1 MKGRMGSC
9 VVTCSP
15 DAGGIIEAKMDDDTK
30 ESCLEKLGAA
40 ETKLLYTLHWIL
52 LDAAEECTDAE
63 HSQTGQLPD
72 KSQYIFP
79 ITVIQVFVYLFAPLI
94 PFLKQSDFVGS
105 FRLENGVRIWE
116 PLWEHRHPAVPCFT
130 APVQPHGHA
139 MRAARRG
146 DFDLRRHQYGD
157 VFIGGGPP
165 KLRKQDS
172 VKTGTDENEGSDHG
186 SPDITVTSR
195 ASSASALVSQ
205 IGALT
210 DICMATYLDV
220 SVMRCLFIS
229 QWLEEGVHWALQFLL
244 NRLQGIAE
252 EQARE
257 VRPRKRSSSLPVPRP
272 EPPPPPSPKQREQ
285 PAPPSTPRPLGSIV
299 ASGRDSCPSPF
310 LRGLPLMHGQEP
322 TSWSEPPQPTGGHS
336 AARSVAVPRLL
347 PPRPSSA
354 LGLLRDPDDE
364 ERLCSPGFSAAAF
377 FSKTEMVR
385 GKSLPS
391 IHIEEP
397 PNLREPAAMAT
408 IAVPTREPP
417 GASRKLPAVYTQSVP
432 NPIITVTEHSP
443 VASIQFFINQDS
455 AESPKEETPPSPMF
469 MPLCHQLSYHTKP
482 D

>member
-1 MKGRMGSC
+1 MPKRKLEEDQHEPDELS
-9 VVTCSP
+9 VPLPIQTFLWRQTSP
-15 DAGGIIEAKMDDDTK
+15 FIRPKIGKAHDASAMEQREACKSFEKVLVQNIQFGLSPSLTVAIKSIKRWRLVRAALPHVMHCCAALLYARK

-139 MRAARRG
+139 MRAARRA

-172 VKTGTDENEGSDHG
+172 VKTATDENEGSDHG
-186 SPDITVTSR
+186 SPDITLTSR
-195 ASSASALVSQ
+195 TSSASALKEATDSEVNVPVAKESEPKVTILEGCRPSPSKSQ
-205 IGALT
+205 GELAARPAPKADDGVKKEALT

-244 NRLQGIAE
+244 NRLMMSANCSVSEIWYH
-252 EQARE
+252 
-257 VRPRKRSSSLPVPRP
+257 
-272 EPPPPPSPKQREQ
+272 
-285 PAPPSTPRPLGSIV
+285 IV
-299 ASGRDSCPSPF
+299 K
-310 LRGLPLMHGQEP
+310 LVE
-322 TSWSEPPQPTGGHS
+322 
-336 AARSVAVPRLL
+336 
-347 PPRPSSA
+347 
-354 LGLLRDPDDE
+354 
-364 ERLCSPGFSAAAF
+364 
-377 FSKTEMVR
+377 SKAKCR
-385 GKSLPS
+385 
-391 IHIEEP
+391 
-397 PNLREPAAMAT
+397 
-408 IAVPTREPP
+408 
-417 GASRKLPAVYTQSVP
+417 Y
-432 NPIITVTEHSP
+432 
-443 VASIQFFINQDS
+443 
-455 AESPKEETPPSPMF
+455 
-469 MPLCHQLSYHTKP
+469 C
-482 D
+482 